1 MVIAMYKFYIFRK
14 LYSGCI
20 IHYIAYTLIW
30 HFPKIWQKTRCFEIP
45 TTSKHH
51 LLIGKNK
58 FMVIAMYKFYI
69 FRKLYSGCII
79 HYIAYTLI
87 WHFPK
92 IWHQTRCFEIP
103 TTFKHHLLIGKNKFV
118 VIAMHKFYIFWKLY
132 SGCIIHFIASTLI
145 WHFPKI
151 WHQTRCFEI
160 PTTSKHHLLI
170 GKNKFM
176 VIAMHKLHIF
186 RKLCSGCIIHFIVS
200 TLNFPKN
207 TTPNKN
213 VLKFLQPPNIIC
225 SLIKIIL
232 W

>member
-1 MVIAMYKFYIFRK
+1 MLPPKF
-14 LYSGCI
+14 
-20 IHYIAYTLIW
+20 W
-30 HFPKIWQKTRCFEIP
+30 HFPKHMITSNVDVLTFSKNTTLQTRCFEIP

-58 FMVIAMYKFYI
+58 FMLIGMHKFYI

-79 HYIAYTLI
+79 HYIAYTVI

-92 IWHQTRCFEIP
+92 ISQKTRCFEIP

-132 SGCIIHFIASTLI
+132 SGCIIHFITSTLI

-160 PTTSKHHLLI
+160 PTTSHQTRCFEI
-170 GKNKFM
+170 PTF
-176 VIAMHKLHIF
+176 
-186 RKLCSGCIIHFIVS
+186 
-200 TLNFPKN
+200 LNI
-207 TTPNKN
+207 TY
-213 VLKFLQPPNIIC
+213 
-225 SLIKIIL
+225 SLAKINL

>member
-1 MVIAMYKFYIFRK
+1 MLPPKF
-14 LYSGCI
+14 
-20 IHYIAYTLIW
+20 W
-30 HFPKIWQKTRCFEIP
+30 HFPKIWHQTRCFEIP

-92 IWHQTRCFEIP
+92 IWQKTRCFEIP

-132 SGCIIHFIASTLI
+132 SGCIIHFIASNNLTFSKNMTQKMFWNSYNL
-145 WHFPKI
+145 
-151 WHQTRCFEI
+151 QT
-160 PTTSKHHLLI
+160 S
-170 GKNKFM
+170 
-176 VIAMHKLHIF
+176 
-186 RKLCSGCIIHFIVS
+186 S
-200 TLNFPKN
+200 THWQK
-207 TTPNKN
+207 
-213 VLKFLQPPNIIC
+213 
-225 SLIKIIL
+225 
-232 W
+232 